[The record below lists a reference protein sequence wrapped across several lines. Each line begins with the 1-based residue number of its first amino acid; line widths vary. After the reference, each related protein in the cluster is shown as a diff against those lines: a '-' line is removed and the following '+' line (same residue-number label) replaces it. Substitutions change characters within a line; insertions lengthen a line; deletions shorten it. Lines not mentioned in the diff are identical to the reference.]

1 MKTRSSFLLVL
12 FIPAFSFCFGQ
23 QMDFNAKTQLL
34 VPQEE
39 FLSNA
44 DWDEIF
50 SNNSHL
56 DVVKRLGWNL
66 HIAYAKDGSV
76 FISDGYKYSITKFD
90 KTGEAIKTFGKKG
103 WKPGEFASNQDMY
116 GILNDKYLV
125 VSDCQGRINFF
136 DLNGNFVKMITIDF
150 GPLRIFPVKN
160 GKLVIQGHVP
170 YGTKSKNLFAE
181 LDFNTE
187 QYKQVYHTFTGYND
201 PEGGISIINAD
212 GSYIGINPPF
222 SSRKEFYQTTSKGEV
237 IIGINSSEM
246 VKVFT
251 PINGNYNQ
259 SEFKLQTKPI
269 AISQQEKDEYYENF
283 KKKLKDRNI
292 DESLAEKMKEPGY
305 FPEYLP
311 YYYNVIADDQ
321 NNCLF
326 FMYTNEDKDHLFSA
340 YSTDGKF
347 LGESEFKIE
356 SYDLFSN
363 SGGLKLMDGYVYTL
377 ALKKNED
384 KPLRILKCKV
394 VSK

>member
-1 MKTRSSFLLVL
+1 MKTLVNFLIVLLASSFTICV
-12 FIPAFSFCFGQ
+12 GQ
-23 QMDFNAKTQLL
+23 QIDFDAKTLLL

-44 DWDEIF
+44 NWDEIF

-56 DVVKRLGWNL
+56 NVAKRLGWNL

-76 FISDGYKYSITKFD
+76 FVSDGYKYSISKLD
-90 KTGEAIKTFGKKG
+90 KTGKVVKTFGKKG
-103 WKPGEFASNQDMY
+103 WNQGEFASNQDMH
-116 GILNDKYLV
+116 GILDNKYLV
-125 VSDCQGRINFF
+125 ISDCQGRIHFY
-136 DLNGNFVKMITIDF
+136 DLDGNFVKMITIDF
-150 GPLRIFPVKN
+150 GSLRIFPVKN

-170 YGTKSKNLFAE
+170 YSTKTKNLFAE
-181 LDFNTE
+181 LDFNTG
-187 QYKQVYHTFTGYND
+187 QYKQVYHTFTGYQD
-201 PEGGISIINAD
+201 PEYGISIINDD
-212 GSYIGINPPF
+212 GSYIGISPPF
-222 SSRKEFYQTTSKGEV
+222 SSRKEFYQTTSNGEV

-251 PINGNYNQ
+251 PNNGNYTR
-259 SEFKLQTKPI
+259 SEFKLQTKSI

-283 KKKLKDRNI
+283 KKKLEDRNI

-305 FPEYLP
+305 FPEHLP

-326 FMYTNEDKDHLFSA
+326 FMYSNKDKDHLFSA

-356 SYDLFSN
+356 GYDLLSN
-363 SGGLKLMDGYVYTL
+363 SIGLKIMDGYVYAL
-377 ALKKNED
+377 ALKKNDD

-394 VSK
+394 SSE